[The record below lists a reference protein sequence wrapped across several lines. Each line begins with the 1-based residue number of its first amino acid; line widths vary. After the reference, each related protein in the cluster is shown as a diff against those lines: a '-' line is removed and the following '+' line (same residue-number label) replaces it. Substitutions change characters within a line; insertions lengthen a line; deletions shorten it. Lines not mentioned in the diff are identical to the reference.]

1 MNLKKLLLILLF
13 ATASTPVKAGICLPD
28 IIGSNMVLQQKSKVK
43 LWGWADPYE
52 KITVKASWDNK
63 VYEATGSRDAKWELE
78 LQTPA
83 AGGPYAITLQGKNT
97 LLLENVL
104 IGEVWL
110 CAGQSNMEMSGS
122 WGLQDIQKELPKAHR
137 QELRFFHISKTTA
150 AFPQEQV
157 RGQWVLCDS
166 NTLKTF
172 SAAAYFFGKNLGLQL
187 GVPVGLVEAA
197 WGGTAAEVWTPDS
210 LVNNDPVLKKAATL
224 IQPSGM
230 CPYIPG
236 SAYNGM
242 IAPITSYAIAG
253 VIWYQG
259 ENNTDAAT
267 TYRPLFTALIGAWRR
282 AWGQQL
288 PFYYVQVAPF
298 RYKKT
303 NAGALLREAQWQ
315 CSSIPN
321 TGMVATNDITGNVND
336 VHPQNKHDVGLRLA
350 TWALADHYGR
360 TGITHKNPEYK
371 SILIKGAKAVIKI
384 SGAEAGLTIKGDTLA
399 EIQIAGA
406 DKIFYPAEAT
416 IRGDTIA
423 VWNTRVKKPMA
434 VRYCFTDTAIGNV
447 FNSAGLPLL
456 PFRTDQWS
464 FPGF

>member
-1 MNLKKLLLILLF
+1 MIVVTRVHANIR
-13 ATASTPVKAGICLPD
+13 LPD
-28 IIGSNMVLQQKSKVK
+28 ILGSNMVLQQQSKVK

-52 KITVKASWDNK
+52 KITVKGSWNNK
-63 VYEATGSRDAKWELE
+63 VYEATGTRDAKWEIE

-83 AGGPYAITLQGKNT
+83 AGGPYTISLQGNNS

-110 CAGQSNMEMSGS
+110 CSGQSNMEMSGS
-122 WGLQDIQKELPKAHR
+122 WGLQDIQKELPQAHQ
-137 QELRFFHISKTTA
+137 QELRFFHIPKTTA

-157 RGQWVLCDS
+157 SGKWVVCDR

-172 SAAAYFFGKNLGLQL
+172 SAVAYFFGKTLRQQL
-187 GVPVGLVEAA
+187 RAPVGLIEAA

-210 LVNNDPVLKKAATL
+210 VVNRNPVLKKAAGL

-242 IAPITSYAIAG
+242 IAPVVPYTIAG
-253 VIWYQG
+253 VTWYQG

-267 TYRPLFTALIGAWRR
+267 TYRPLFTAMISAWRR
-282 AWGQQL
+282 AWGQSL
-288 PFYYVQVAPF
+288 SFYYVQVAPF

-315 CSSIPN
+315 CSTIPH

-350 TWALADHYGR
+350 NWALADHYGVK
-360 TGITHKNPEYK
+360 GIAYKSPEYK
-371 SILIKGAKAVIKI
+371 SMQVKGTKAFIKI
-384 SGAEAGLTIKGDTLA
+384 SGAEDGLKLRGDTMVA
-399 EIQIAGA
+399 IQIAGA
-406 DKIFYPAEAT
+406 DKLFYPAETT
-416 IRGDTIA
+416 IQRDTIVA
-423 VWNTRVKKPMA
+423 WNTHVKKPMA
-434 VRYCFTDTAIGNV
+434 VRYCFTDTAIGNI
-447 FNSAGLPLL
+447 FSNAGLPLL

>member
-1 MNLKKLLLILLF
+1 MNLKKLLLMLPAI
-13 ATASTPVKAGICLPD
+13 AGVIQAKADIRLPD
-28 IIGSNMVLQQKSKVK
+28 IIGSNMVLQQQSRVK

-52 KITVKASWDNK
+52 KITVKGSWDDK
-63 VYEATGSRDAKWELE
+63 VYETTGTRDAKWEIE

-83 AGGPYAITLQGKNT
+83 AGGPYTISLQGKNT

-122 WGLQDIQKELPKAHR
+122 WGLQDIQKELPQAHR
-137 QELRFFHISKTTA
+137 QELRFFHIPKTTA

-157 RGQWVLCDS
+157 RGQWVVCDS

-172 SAAAYFFGKNLGLQL
+172 SAVAYFFGKHLRQKLG
-187 GVPVGLVEAA
+187 GPVGLIEAA
-197 WGGTAAEVWTPDS
+197 WGGTAAEVWTPDRI
-210 LVNNDPVLKKAATL
+210 VNSSPVLKKAATL

-230 CPYIPG
+230 CPFIPG

-242 IAPITSYAIAG
+242 IAPIVSYTIAG
-253 VIWYQG
+253 VTWYQG
-259 ENNTDAAT
+259 ENNTDAAA
-267 TYRPLFTALIGAWRR
+267 TYRPLFTAMIDAWRL
-282 AWGQQL
+282 AWKQPL

-298 RYKKT
+298 RYKKI

-315 CSSIPN
+315 CRVIPH

-350 TWALADHYGR
+350 NWALADHYGR
-360 TGITHKNPEYK
+360 TGIAYKSPEYK
-371 SILIKGAKAVIKI
+371 SMSVKGAKAFIKI
-384 SGAEAGLTIKGDTLA
+384 SGAEAGLKLKGDTLA

-406 DKIFYPAEAT
+406 DKVFYPAQAV
-416 IRGDTIA
+416 IQGDTIV
-423 VWNTRVKKPMA
+423 VWNTKVKKPMA

-447 FNSAGLPLL
+447 FSSAGLPLL
-456 PFRTDQWS
+456 PFRTDRWA

>member
-1 MNLKKLLLILLF
+1 MNRKKLWMMGLL
-13 ATASTPVKAGICLPD
+13 AVAMMHAKANIRLPD
-28 IIGSNMVLQQKSKVK
+28 IIGNNMVLQQQSKVK
-43 LWGWADPYE
+43 LWGWADPNE
-52 KITVKASWDNK
+52 KISIKASWDNI
-63 VYEATGSRDAKWELE
+63 VYETTGSRDAKWVME

-83 AGGPYAITLQGKNT
+83 AGGPYSISLQGKNR

-122 WGLQDIQKELPKAHR
+122 WGLQDIQKELPQAHQ
-137 QELRFFHISKTTA
+137 QELRFFHIPKTTA

-157 RGQWVLCDS
+157 KGAWVVCDS
-166 NTLKTF
+166 TTLNTF
-172 SAAAYFFGKNLGLQL
+172 SAVAYFFGKHLHQQL
-187 GVPVGLVEAA
+187 RRPVGLIEAA

-210 LVNNDPVLKKAATL
+210 IVNSNPVLKKAAGL

-242 IAPITSYAIAG
+242 IAPIVPYAIAG
-253 VIWYQG
+253 VNWYQG
-259 ENNTDAAT
+259 ENNTEAAT
-267 TYRPLFTALIGAWRR
+267 TYRPLFTAMIHAWRR
-282 AWGQQL
+282 AWNQPL

-298 RYKKT
+298 RYRKV

-315 CSSIPN
+315 CRVIPH

-350 TWALADHYGR
+350 NWALADHYGIK
-360 TGITHKNPEYK
+360 GVAYKSPEYQHMQV
-371 SILIKGAKAVIKI
+371 KGGRAYIKI
-384 SGAEAGLTIKGDTLA
+384 SGAEGGLKLRGDTLSSL
-399 EIQIAGA
+399 QISGA
-406 DKIFYPAEAT
+406 DKVFYPAEA
-416 IRGDTIA
+416 IIQDDTIV
-423 VWNTRVKKPMA
+423 VWSSHVKKPMA

-447 FNSAGLPLL
+447 CSNAGLPLL
-456 PFRTDQWS
+456 PFRTDQWT

>member
-1 MNLKKLLLILLF
+1 MNLKKFCLMAWLVL
-13 ATASTPVKAGICLPD
+13 AVTHAKADIRLPD
-28 IIGSNMVLQQKSKVK
+28 IIGNNMVLQQQSRIK
-43 LWGWADPYE
+43 LWGWADPNE
-52 KITVKASWDNK
+52 KISITTSWDNR
-63 VYEATGSRDAKWELE
+63 VYEATGSRDAKWTVE

-83 AGGPYAITLQGKNT
+83 AGGPYAISLQGKNR

-122 WGLQDIQKELPKAHR
+122 WGLQDIQKELPQAHQ
-137 QELRFFHISKTTA
+137 QELRFFHIPKTTA

-157 RGQWVLCDS
+157 KGEWVVCDS

-172 SAAAYFFGKNLGLQL
+172 SAVGYFFGKNIRQKLGT
-187 GVPVGLVEAA
+187 PVGLIEAA

-210 LVNNDPVLKKAATL
+210 IVNNNPVLKKAAGL

-242 IAPITSYAIAG
+242 IAPIVPYAIAG
-253 VIWYQG
+253 VTWYQG

-267 TYRPLFTALIGAWRR
+267 TYRPLFTAMIHAWRR
-282 AWGQQL
+282 AWEQPL

-298 RYKKT
+298 RYRKT

-315 CSSIPN
+315 CRVIPH

-336 VHPQNKHDVGLRLA
+336 VHPQNKHDVGLRLSN
-350 TWALADHYGR
+350 WALADHYGIK
-360 TGITHKNPEYK
+360 GIACKSPEYK
-371 SILIKGAKAVIKI
+371 SMQVKGTKAFIKI
-384 SGAEAGLTIKGDTLA
+384 SGADGGLKLRGDS
-399 EIQIAGA
+399 ISSMQIAGA
-406 DKIFYPAEAT
+406 DKVFYPAEA
-416 IRGDTIA
+416 IIQDDTIV
-423 VWNTRVKKPMA
+423 VWNISVKRPMA

-447 FNSAGLPLL
+447 FSSAGLPLL
-456 PFRTDQWS
+456 PFRTDQWV

>member
-1 MNLKKLLLILLF
+1 MKKLFLILLF
-13 ATASTPVKAGICLPD
+13 ATASIRAKANIRLPD
-28 IIGSNMVLQQKSKVK
+28 IIGSNMVLQQKHKVK

-52 KITVKASWDNK
+52 KITIKGSWNRE
-63 VYEATGSRDAKWELE
+63 VYEAMGTRDAKWEIE

-83 AGGPYAITLQGKNT
+83 AGGPYTISLQGKNS

-110 CAGQSNMEMSGS
+110 CAGQSNMEMSGN
-122 WGLQDIQKELPKAHR
+122 WGLPDIQNELPQAYQR
-137 QELRFFHISKTTA
+137 ELRFFHIAKTTA

-157 RGQWVLCDS
+157 QGQWVVCDS

-172 SAAAYFFGKNLGLQL
+172 SAAAYFFGKKLHQQL
-187 GVPVGLVEAA
+187 GAPVGLIEAA

-210 LVNNDPVLKKAATL
+210 VVNNDPVLKKAATL

-230 CPYIPG
+230 CPYMPG

-259 ENNTDAAT
+259 ENNTDAAV

-298 RYKKT
+298 RYKKI

-315 CSSIPN
+315 CSSIPH
-321 TGMVATNDITGNVND
+321 TGMVATNDITGNVDD
-336 VHPQNKHDVGLRLA
+336 VHPRNKHDVGLRLA
-350 TWALADHYGR
+350 NWALADHYGQA
-360 TGITHKNPEYK
+360 GIAYKSPEYK
-371 SILIKGAKAVIKI
+371 SMQVKGAKAVIKI
-384 SGAEAGLTIKGDTLA
+384 SGAEAGLIIKGDSLA
-399 EIQIAGA
+399 EMQIAGA
-406 DKIFYPAEAT
+406 DKVFYPAEAT
-416 IRGDTIA
+416 IQGDRIV
-423 VWNTRVKKPMA
+423 VWNTEVKKPMA

-447 FNSAGLPLL
+447 SNSAGLPLL
-456 PFRTDQWS
+456 PFRTDRWA